1 MELTSPNINHRLM
14 ENILIKV
21 LVSTALLFGVT
32 GSCVEN
38 TQETAYMT
46 VNGVEVVKYTIQA
59 EKPLREAEKQGIKGL
74 ASHYG
79 SNYNKKRKMAN
90 GEYYSP
96 DKYTCAMTK
105 YPMGTMVR
113 VRNLKNG
120 KTVDVKVT
128 DRGPFVKDRIIDLSV
143 VAAQELEI
151 MHCGIAKVEIVRL
164 I

>member
-1 MELTSPNINHRLM
+1 MELTSPNINYRLM
-14 ENILIKV
+14 ENILIRL

-38 TQETAYMT
+38 AQETAYTT
-46 VNGVEVVKYTIQA
+46 VNRVEVVKHTIQA
-59 EKPLREAEKQGIKGL
+59 ENPLREAEKQGFKGL

-90 GEYYSP
+90 GEYYNP

-105 YPMGTMVR
+105 YPMGAMVR
-113 VRNLKNG
+113 VRNLRNG

-128 DRGPFVKDRIIDLSV
+128 DRGPFVKGRIIDLSV
-143 VAAQELEI
+143 VAAQELDI
-151 MHCGIAKVEIVRL
+151 MHCGIAKVEVVRL

>member
-1 MELTSPNINHRLM
+1 M
-14 ENILIKV
+14 ENILIRL

-32 GSCVEN
+32 DSCVEN
-38 TQETAYMT
+38 AQETAYIA
-46 VNGVEVVKYTIQA
+46 VNREEVVKDTIQS
-59 EKPLREAEKQGIKGL
+59 EKPLREAKKQGTKGL

-90 GEYYSP
+90 GEYYNP
-96 DKYTCAMTK
+96 NKYTCAMNL

-128 DRGPFVKDRIIDLSV
+128 DRGPFVKGRIIDLSV

-151 MHCGIAKVEIVRL
+151 MHCGIAKVEVVKL
-164 I
+164 S

>member
-1 MELTSPNINHRLM
+1 M
-14 ENILIKV
+14 
-21 LVSTALLFGVT
+21 
-32 GSCVEN
+32 
-38 TQETAYMT
+38 
-46 VNGVEVVKYTIQA
+46 EVVKHTIQA
-59 EKPLREAEKQGIKGL
+59 EKSLREVEKQGIKGL

-90 GEYYSP
+90 GEYYNP

-113 VRNLKNG
+113 VRNLRNG

-128 DRGPFVKDRIIDLSV
+128 DRGPFVKGRIIDLSV

-151 MHCGIAKVEIVRL
+151 MHCGIAKVEVVRL
-164 I
+164 T

>member
-1 MELTSPNINHRLM
+1 MELTSPNINYRLM
-14 ENILIKV
+14 ENILIRL

-38 TQETAYMT
+38 TQETAYMA
-46 VNGVEVVKYTIQA
+46 VNRVEVVKHTIQA

-90 GEYYSP
+90 GEYYNP
-96 DKYTCAMTK
+96 DKYTCAMNK
-105 YPMGTMVR
+105 YPMGTMLR
-113 VRNLKNG
+113 VRNLRNG

-128 DRGPFVKDRIIDLSV
+128 DRGPFVKGRIIDLSV